1 MAHLTNK
8 KVLLKK
14 AGSIFVAPDKR
25 FKKKIDFSVISNI
38 TPIMSVLIEYLE
50 KHGKDVEGIFRVNG
64 STSALQILKEELANG
79 LPEQGID
86 MSWDPHVT
94 AGLIKLLL
102 RELEEPLLLFNSYEH
117 LLSALQTKDDKA
129 QFQIMKAILDALP
142 KENRFI
148 LYKLLDLFE
157 IIDKNEQ
164 VTKMSAHNLAVV
176 MGPTVMRP
184 SGESFETMMS
194 DSSKVVAVVTFLIQN
209 AGNLHKAAI
218 EPVMISAPVELSDQE
233 MGKLSTKQ
241 PFDLRDKRDWKRK
254 YEELKRTHEDVTGMY
269 DELRTQYSVL
279 EAYSAKLDS
288 KVITLEEIIESME
301 QLIQAKPELDSLAAS
316 ANSTTDESVT
326 NVDEELQKLRQEN
339 DCLREVIIR
348 STREEVSN
356 FREDSIRIRNPTT
369 NVSNPLTKTTT
380 ISSIGSNPRLE
391 SSVSNGSLGDLGTLI
406 VSNEEKPTPTEGNG
420 TNGTTNGRKSL
431 KVTNT
436 FMRKQNST
444 KKIQKLKSSKLI
456 EAENPK
462 REMAHSTRPILR
474 RETESDPKKVLN
486 LLFATDTKPIVNN
499 PPPPNPPTDLTA
511 TLSNQSNPSRT
522 RRSMVSSETP
532 KSLSTSFRSIVAQQ
546 PPNSNNN
553 LPPLIPSNNNLPP
566 LAPPLAPPSPSKPC
580 PQRSLPPLP
589 ALSQRKVALSEL
601 SINTENLQPLSTRDE
616 NNSARNGKEEAIT
629 PRNGKS
635 TILEVLQKM
644 NDLQNHVSGK
654 ERTME
659 TEQVEIR
666 KQVEEMRLS
675 LDTLVAA
682 VTNLSEKLC

>member
-1 MAHLTNK
+1 
-8 KVLLKK
+8 
-14 AGSIFVAPDKR
+14 
-25 FKKKIDFSVISNI
+25 
-38 TPIMSVLIEYLE
+38 
-50 KHGKDVEGIFRVNG
+50 
-64 STSALQILKEELANG
+64 
-79 LPEQGID
+79 

-129 QFQIMKAILDALP
+129 QFQIMKAVLDALP

-157 IIDKNEQ
+157 IIANNEQ

-209 AGNLHKAAI
+209 AGNLHKAVI

-233 MGKLSTKQ
+233 MGKFSTKQ
-241 PFDLRDKRDWKRK
+241 QQFDFRDKRDWKRK

-279 EAYSAKLDS
+279 EAYSAKVDS
-288 KVITLEEIIESME
+288 KVIALEEIIESME

-316 ANSTTDESVT
+316 ANSTTDESVPT

-348 STREEVSN
+348 STREEFSN
-356 FREDSIRIRNPTT
+356 VREDSIRIRNPTT
-369 NVSNPLTKTTT
+369 NSTNPLTKTST
-380 ISSIGSNPRLE
+380 ISSVGSSQRFE
-391 SSVSNGSLGDLGTLI
+391 SSVSSGSLGDLGNLVI
-406 VSNEEKPTPTEGNG
+406 SNEDKPTTTDENRTIG
-420 TNGTTNGRKSL
+420 TNGRKSL

-462 REMAHSTRPILR
+462 REMAQSTRPVLR

-486 LLFATDTKPIVNN
+486 LLFATDTKPVVNN
-499 PPPPNPPTDLTA
+499 PPPNPPTDPN
-511 TLSNQSNPSRT
+511 NQSNIIRT
-522 RRSMVSSETP
+522 RRSMVSSDTP
-532 KSLSTSFRSIVAQQ
+532 KSLLSHSSRSIISPQQ
-546 PPNSNNN
+546 QNSNNNTNTSNNNPPMPSNNNN
-553 LPPLIPSNNNLPP
+553 LPPLS
-566 LAPPLAPPSPSKPC
+566 PPLAPPSPPKQC

-589 ALSQRKVALSEL
+589 VPSLRKVALAEL
-601 SINTENLQPLSTRDE
+601 SINTENLQPLTNREE

-635 TILEVLQKM
+635 SILEVLQKM

-654 ERTME
+654 ERSME
-659 TEQVEIR
+659 TEQLEMR
-666 KQVEEMRLS
+666 RQVEEMRVS
-675 LDTLVAA
+675 LDALVSA